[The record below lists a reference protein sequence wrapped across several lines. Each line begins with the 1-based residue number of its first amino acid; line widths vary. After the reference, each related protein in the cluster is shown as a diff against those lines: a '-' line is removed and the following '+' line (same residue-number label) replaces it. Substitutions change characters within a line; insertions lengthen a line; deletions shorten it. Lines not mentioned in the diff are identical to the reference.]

1 MENKEKDEED
11 EAEAVADFVRKEVSD
26 WDDEVKGRAR
36 FKALSGQRS
45 DWESLYLFWRDLI
58 IKVARHLRIFLIHPS
73 HVQCLWFRRNGLS
86 PLCLHRVLVEM
97 CQAGDLLPISSAH
110 PPTVTSHLSQ
120 FLRKSIHFLVSR
132 PSISKDDSLTLSGDS
147 YILAALLEER
157 AMEVVK
163 TLSENHWTNSCVITM
178 RKFQD
183 ICLGSKEEALVILN
197 YLSTHGKAKH
207 LVMKTAERIE
217 GIKVCL
223 TTAGAVASAS
233 SMDYS
238 VLHLIWTAE
247 KLEQQLNVIDQRY
260 HKTRN
265 SALAFLKSGN
275 KRVALK
281 YAREL
286 KQVSLSREK
295 CAALLE
301 RVEKVIQVIADA
313 ESSKMVSEA
322 IQVSSQA
329 MQENQITVE
338 EVELCLQEIDESIH
352 SMKQVD
358 IVLESS
364 PVYTDLVEEDIE
376 DEFKKLQ
383 LEISGETTTQF
394 SNKNRDDHDS
404 SVEAP
409 EMSSTTDLLGNA
421 LSKLNLK
428 DDTSMGSVTECSKEL
443 ASNKSTH
450 KVSVSGVL

>member
-1 MENKEKDEED
+1 MENKEKDEDD
-11 EAEAVADFVRKEVSD
+11 EAEEVADFVRKEVSD

-45 DWESLYLFWRDLI
+45 DWEPLYLFWRDLI
-58 IKVARHLRIFLIHPS
+58 IKVARHLRIFFIHPS

-110 PPTVTSHLSQ
+110 PPTVTSHLSH

-132 PSISKDDSLTLSGDS
+132 PSISNDDSLTLSGDS

-183 ICLGSKEEALVILN
+183 ICLGSKEALVILN

-207 LVMKTAERIE
+207 LVMNTAERIE
-217 GIKVCL
+217 GVKVCL
-223 TTAGAVASAS
+223 TTEGAVASAS

-265 SALAFLKSGN
+265 SALTFLKSGN

-295 CAALLE
+295 CTALLE

-322 IQVSSQA
+322 IQVSSRA
-329 MQENQITVE
+329 IQENQITVE

-394 SNKNRDDHDS
+394 SNKNRDDHDN

-428 DDTSMGSVTECSKEL
+428 DDTSMGSATECSKEL
-443 ASNKSTH
+443 AINKSTH

>member
-1 MENKEKDEED
+1 MENKEKNEKD

-45 DWESLYLFWRDLI
+45 DWEPLYLFWRDLI
-58 IKVARHLRIFLIHPS
+58 IKVARHLGIFLICPS
-73 HVQCLWFRRNGLS
+73 HVQSLWFHRNGLS
-86 PLCLHRVLVEM
+86 PLCLHSVLVEM
-97 CQAGDLLPISSAH
+97 CRAGDLLPLSSAH
-110 PPTVTSHLSQ
+110 PPT
-120 FLRKSIHFLVSR
+120 
-132 PSISKDDSLTLSGDS
+132 
-147 YILAALLEER
+147 ER
-157 AMEVVK
+157 ALEVIK
-163 TLSENHWTNSCVITM
+163 TLSENNWTISCVITM

-183 ICLGSKEEALVILN
+183 ICLGSKEALVILN

-207 LVMKTAERIE
+207 LVMNTAERIE
-217 GIKVCL
+217 GVKVCL
-223 TTAGAVASAS
+223 TTEGAVANAS

-238 VLHLIWTAE
+238 VLQLIWTAE

-275 KRVALK
+275 KIVALK
-281 YAREL
+281 YAKEL

-295 CAALLE
+295 CTALLE

-322 IQVSSQA
+322 IQISSRA
-329 MQENQITVE
+329 IQENQITIE
-338 EVELCLQEIDESIH
+338 EVELCLQEIDENIH

-358 IVLESS
+358 SVLES

-383 LEISGETTTQF
+383 QEISGETTTQF
-394 SNKNRDDHDS
+394 SNKNGDDNNN

-409 EMSSTTDLLGNA
+409 DMSSSTDLLGKA
-421 LSKLNLK
+421 LSNLNLK
-428 DDTSMGSVTECSKEL
+428 DDSSMDSVTECSKEL
-443 ASNKSTH
+443 VSNKSKH
-450 KVSVSGVL
+450 KIPVSSVL

>member
-1 MENKEKDEED
+1 MENKGKDEED
-11 EAEAVADFVRKEVSD
+11 EAEAVADFVRREVSD
-26 WDDEVKGRAR
+26 WDDEVKERAR

-45 DWESLYLFWRDLI
+45 DWEPLYIFWRDLI
-58 IKVARHLRIFLIHPS
+58 VKVARHLRIFVIRPS
-73 HVQCLWFRRNGLS
+73 RVQSLWFRRNGLS
-86 PLCLHRVLVEM
+86 PLCLHGILSEM
-97 CQAGDLLPISSAH
+97 CREGDLLPLPSAH
-110 PPTVTSHLSQ
+110 PPTVTSHLSH
-120 FLRKSIHFLVSR
+120 FLRKSIHFLVSG
-132 PSISKDDSLTLSGDS
+132 PSISNDDSLTLSGDS

-157 AMEVVK
+157 ALEVVK
-163 TLSENHWTNSCVITM
+163 ALSENHWTTSCVITM

-183 ICLGSKEEALVILN
+183 ICIGSQEALVILN

-207 LVMKTAERIE
+207 LVTNTAERIE
-217 GIKVCL
+217 GVKVCL
-223 TTAGAVASAS
+223 TEGAVASAS
-233 SMDYS
+233 SIDYS
-238 VLHLIWTAE
+238 VLHLIWTTE

-265 SALAFLKSGN
+265 SALAFLKTGN

-281 YAREL
+281 YAREM

-295 CAALLE
+295 CTALLE

-322 IQVSSQA
+322 IQISSRA
-329 MQENQITVE
+329 IHENQITVE
-338 EVELCLQEIDESIH
+338 EVELCLQEIDENIH

-376 DEFKKLQ
+376 DEFNKLQ

-394 SNKNRDDHDS
+394 YNKNGDNN
-404 SVEAP
+404 SVEEP
-409 EMSSTTDLLGNA
+409 DKSSTIDLLGNA
-421 LSKLNLK
+421 LSNLNLK
-428 DDTSMGSVTECSKEL
+428 DAPSISSGTKRSEEL

-450 KVSVSGVL
+450 KVPVSSVL

>member
-1 MENKEKDEED
+1 METKEKNEKD

-26 WDDEVKGRAR
+26 WDDEVKGQAR

-45 DWESLYLFWRDLI
+45 VWEPLYFFWRDLI
-58 IKVARHLRIFLIHPS
+58 IKVARHLGIFLICPS
-73 HVQCLWFRRNGLS
+73 HVQSLWFHRNGLS
-86 PLCLHRVLVEM
+86 PLCLHSVLVEM
-97 CQAGDLLPISSAH
+97 CQAGVLLPLSSAH
-110 PPTVTSHLSQ
+110 PPT
-120 FLRKSIHFLVSR
+120 
-132 PSISKDDSLTLSGDS
+132 
-147 YILAALLEER
+147 ER
-157 AMEVVK
+157 ALEVIK
-163 TLSENHWTNSCVITM
+163 TLSENHWTISCVITM

-183 ICLGSKEEALVILN
+183 ICLGSKEALVILN

-207 LVMKTAERIE
+207 LVMNTAERIE
-217 GIKVCL
+217 GVKVCL
-223 TTAGAVASAS
+223 TTEGAVANAS

-275 KRVALK
+275 KIVALK

-295 CAALLE
+295 CTALLE

-322 IQVSSQA
+322 LQISSRA
-329 MQENQITVE
+329 IQENQITVE
-338 EVELCLQEIDESIH
+338 EVELCLQEIDENIH

-358 IVLESS
+358 SVLESS

-383 LEISGETTTQF
+383 QEISGETTTQF
-394 SNKNRDDHDS
+394 SNKNGDDNNN

-409 EMSSTTDLLGNA
+409 DMSSTTDLLGKA
-421 LSKLNLK
+421 LSNLNLK
-428 DDTSMGSVTECSKEL
+428 DDTSMGSVAECSKEL
-443 ASNKSTH
+443 VSNKSTQ
-450 KVSVSGVL
+450 KIPVSSVL

>member
-1 MENKEKDEED
+1 MENEEKVED

-45 DWESLYLFWRDLI
+45 DWEPLYLFWRDLI
-58 IKVARHLRIFLIHPS
+58 IKVARHLRIFLIRPS

-86 PLCLHRVLVEM
+86 PLCLQRILVEM
-97 CQAGDLLPISSAH
+97 CRAGDLLPISSAH
-110 PPTVTSHLSQ
+110 PPTVTSHLSH

-132 PSISKDDSLTLSGDS
+132 PSTSNDDSLTLSGDS
-147 YILAALLEER
+147 YILTALLEER
-157 AMEVVK
+157 ALEVVK
-163 TLSENHWTNSCVITM
+163 TLSENHWTLSCVISM

-183 ICLGSKEEALVILN
+183 ICLGSKEALVILN

-207 LVMKTAERIE
+207 LVMNTAERIE
-217 GIKVCL
+217 GVKVCL
-223 TTAGAVASAS
+223 TEVAVASAS

-295 CAALLE
+295 CTALLE

-322 IQVSSQA
+322 IQISSRA
-329 MQENQITVE
+329 IHENQITVE
-338 EVELCLQEIDESIH
+338 EVELCLQEIDDNIH
-352 SMKQVD
+352 SLKQVD
-358 IVLESS
+358 TVLESS

-394 SNKNRDDHDS
+394 SNKNGDDN

-409 EMSSTTDLLGNA
+409 EMSSTNDLLGNA
-421 LSKLNLK
+421 LSNLNLK
-428 DDTSMGSVTECSKEL
+428 DDTSMGSVIECSREPV
-443 ASNKSTH
+443 SNRGTH
-450 KVSVSGVL
+450 KVPVSGVL

>member
-1 MENKEKDEED
+1 METKEKNEKD

-26 WDDEVKGRAR
+26 WDDEVKGQAR

-45 DWESLYLFWRDLI
+45 VWEPLYFFWRDLI
-58 IKVARHLRIFLIHPS
+58 IKVARHLGIFLICPS
-73 HVQCLWFRRNGLS
+73 HVQSLWFHRNGLS
-86 PLCLHRVLVEM
+86 PLCLHSVLVEM
-97 CQAGDLLPISSAH
+97 CQAGVLLPLSSAH
-110 PPTVTSHLSQ
+110 PPTVTSHLSH
-120 FLRKSIHFLVSR
+120 FLRKSINFLVSR
-132 PSISKDDSLTLSGDS
+132 PSISNDDSLTLSGDS

-157 AMEVVK
+157 ALEVIK
-163 TLSENHWTNSCVITM
+163 TLSENHWTISCVITM

-183 ICLGSKEEALVILN
+183 ICLGSKEALVILN

-207 LVMKTAERIE
+207 LVMNTAERIE
-217 GIKVCL
+217 GVKVCL
-223 TTAGAVASAS
+223 TTEGAVANAS

-275 KRVALK
+275 KIVALK

-295 CAALLE
+295 CTALLE

-322 IQVSSQA
+322 LQISSRA
-329 MQENQITVE
+329 IQENQITVE
-338 EVELCLQEIDESIH
+338 EVELCLQEIDENIH

-358 IVLESS
+358 SVLESS

-383 LEISGETTTQF
+383 QEISGETTTQF
-394 SNKNRDDHDS
+394 SNKNGDDNNN

-409 EMSSTTDLLGNA
+409 DMSSTTDLLGKA
-421 LSKLNLK
+421 LSNLNLK
-428 DDTSMGSVTECSKEL
+428 DDTSMGSVAECSKEL
-443 ASNKSTH
+443 VSNKSTQ
-450 KVSVSGVL
+450 KIPVSSVL